1 MKKFYLIIY
10 YLFICKIPNSSFF
23 GITFFNLLRAN
34 FMKNLIKIGSNNSI
48 QQNIYIGNGD
58 NIEIGNNCQ
67 INDNIRFDNVKIG
80 NNVMIARECVFLGKS
95 HNFNDL
101 DLPMNEQG
109 IKNYKQTIVEDNVW
123 IGIRAIIMPG
133 VKIKKGSIIG
143 AGSLLNTDTVL
154 NGVYAGIPA
163 RLIKVRGNKK

>member
-1 MKKFYLIIY
+1 
-10 YLFICKIPNSSFF
+10 
-23 GITFFNLLRAN
+23 
-34 FMKNLIKIGSNNSI
+34 MKNLIKIGSNNSI